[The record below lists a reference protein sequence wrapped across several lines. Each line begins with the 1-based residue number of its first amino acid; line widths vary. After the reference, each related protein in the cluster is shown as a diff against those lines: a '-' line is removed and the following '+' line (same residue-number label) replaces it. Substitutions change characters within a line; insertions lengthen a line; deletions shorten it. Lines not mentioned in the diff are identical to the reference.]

1 VTPDLADRVAKLLRM
16 VCDRSHDGETLAAA
30 GRLSAT
36 CEAYG
41 IDWDAVLRGGNGHDL
56 TREQMAEIYQA
67 GLERGLEM
75 GRQEKAAGNGDWAA
89 AGHSRADEIGERES
103 ELQQILNAAARSK
116 ADGQLSGWYANFAG
130 DMQERLHDWGTR
142 TFVTERQ
149 LVFLDKL
156 RSIVERQGYL

>member
-1 VTPDLADRVAKLLRM
+1 MTPDLADRIAKLLRV

-36 CEAYG
+36 CEAYA

-56 TREQMAEIYQA
+56 TRAQLAEVYQA
-67 GLERGLEM
+67 GIKAGVEMER
-75 GRQEKAAGNGDWAA
+75 QAKANGGDWAA
-89 AGHSRADEIGERES
+89 AGHSRADEVGDRES

-116 ADGQLSGWYANFAG
+116 ADGLLSGWFANFAE
-130 DMQERLHDWGTR
+130 DMRERLDRWDRR

-149 LVFLDKL
+149 WECINKL
-156 RSIVERQGYL
+156 RSILERQDYL

>member
-41 IDWDAVLRGGNGHDL
+41 IDWDSVLRGGNSRDL
-56 TREQMAEIYQA
+56 TREQLAEVYQA
-67 GLERGLEM
+67 GLQRGLEM
-75 GRQEKAAGNGDWAA
+75 GRQEKAGNGDWAS
-89 AGHSRADEIGERES
+89 AGHSRADEIGNREG

-116 ADGQLSGWYANFAG
+116 ADGLLSGWFANFAE
-130 DMQERLHDWGTR
+130 DMQERLDRWDRR
-142 TFVTERQ
+142 TFVTDRQ
-149 LVFLDKL
+149 WECINKL
-156 RSIVERQGYL
+156 RSILERQDYL